1 MLLTNGSELGYYAGG
16 EQSGWHDVG
25 SYSAGWQIAGWQI
38 AGWQIAG
45 CADFDGN
52 GKSDVLFSNS
62 SDNLIGYYADGQP
75 ANWKSLGSYT
85 AGWQIVMA

>member
-1 MLLTNGSELGYYAGG
+1 MIGYYADG
-16 EQSGWHDVG
+16 QPANWTNLG
-25 SYSAGWQIAGWQI
+25 SYS

-52 GKSDVLFSNS
+52 GKGDILFSN
-62 SDNLIGYYADGQP
+62 NNNMIGYYADGLP
-75 ANWKSLGSYT
+75 ANWKNLGSYT